1 MEKKTSKSLND
12 NKDEVSL
19 EGKKKAVD
27 SAILSI
33 EKKFGKG
40 AVIKLSDK
48 PEQFPCLPTGIL
60 PLDLAIGIGGVP
72 RGRIIEIYGPE
83 SAGKTLISLQT
94 VAATQKA
101 GGLCAFIDA
110 EHALNV
116 DFAQKIGV
124 NVGDLYVSQPDS
136 GEQALDIAETLIAS
150 AGFDLVV
157 IDSVAALTPKAEI
170 EGEMGDSHVGLQ
182 ARLMSQGLRKLNAI
196 ISRTNTSVIF
206 INQLREKVG
215 VIYGNPDVTP
225 GGRALKF
232 YASLRLEVRKVEAL
246 KEAGNVVGNKVR
258 VKIVKNKVAP
268 PFREAVFDIMFD
280 SGVSKESSIIEAGVD
295 LGIIEKGGAWFVYNG
310 NRFQGKEKFKA
321 FLKENPDIAD
331 EITSLIMSSNTKE

>member
-1 MEKKTSKSLND
+1 MKEKTTKNNAETN
-12 NKDEVSL
+12 EQISL

-40 AVIKLSDK
+40 SVIKLSDK
-48 PEQFPCLPTGIL
+48 PEKFPCLPTGIL
-60 PLDLAIGIGGVP
+60 PLDIAIGIGGIP

-94 VAATQKA
+94 VAETQKN

-116 DFAQKIGV
+116 EFAQKIGV

-170 EGEMGDSHVGLQ
+170 EGEMGDAHVGLQ

-215 VIYGNPDVTP
+215 VIYGNPEVTP

-232 YASLRLEVRKVEAL
+232 YSSLRLDVRKVEAL
-246 KEAGNVVGNKVR
+246 KESGNVVGNKVK
-258 VKIVKNKVAP
+258 VKVVKNKVAP
-268 PFREAVFDIMFD
+268 PFKEAVFDISFS
-280 SGVSKESSIIEAGVD
+280 SGVSRESSIIEAG
-295 LGIIEKGGAWFVYNG
+295 LEKGIIEKGGAWFVYNG

-321 FLKENPDIAD
+321 FLLENPEVAD
-331 EITSLIMSSNTKE
+331 EICNLILNGEEDS